1 MIDTLMILGNTSVL
15 ANTAASEFR
24 FSPDGGKRSE
34 HKQNMQLSTIEVH
47 VYVLLIFTF
56 IRILM

>member
-1 MIDTLMILGNTSVL
+1 MNTSVL

-24 FSPDGGKRSE
+24 FRPDGGKRSE
-34 HKQNMQLSTIEVH
+34 HKQSMQLCTIEIH